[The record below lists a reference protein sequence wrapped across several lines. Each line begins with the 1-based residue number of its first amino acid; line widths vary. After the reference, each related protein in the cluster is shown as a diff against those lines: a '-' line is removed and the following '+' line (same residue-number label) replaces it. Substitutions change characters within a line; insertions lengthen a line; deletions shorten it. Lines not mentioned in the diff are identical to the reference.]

1 MLSFEP
7 SIHAAVS
14 VAPMPCC
21 SAFFCAEA
29 KIFVFARCAALLNRF
44 VFSLQAACC
53 SPKSVTAGLSRA
65 SRQCFTR
72 VSTAN
77 ALATSPCASPPIPS
91 DSTKRCSGATM
102 RKQSSLLV
110 RTRPTSVTP
119 PLTICTQTPLP
130 PRDTPDPHVASNP
143 VPTLPDALPTR
154 TPMNPTNYSLFGH
167 TRRRQCLGC
176 RRLWSTTGLRL
187 FVYNHTMLLR
197 PSLYACLFLCALSAT
212 PPLPLSEIG
221 RAHV

>member
-1 MLSFEP
+1 M
-7 SIHAAVS
+7 
-14 VAPMPCC
+14 
-21 SAFFCAEA
+21 
-29 KIFVFARCAALLNRF
+29 
-44 VFSLQAACC
+44 
-53 SPKSVTAGLSRA
+53 
-65 SRQCFTR
+65 QCFTR

-212 PPLPLSEIG
+212 PPLPLSAQRAPPASAARILLVPKRIVSGETATLADSGKIG
-221 RAHV
+221 RAH